1 MARKIFIFLFL
12 LVFIV
17 VIVFAWA
24 RYGWKLWGFSSCA
37 YPNQIYV
44 SDVQIN
50 KDNIVLQGQTGSSA
64 DSFVGSIYKIS
75 DHKLYVGLK
84 YNLMFGF
91 TVRDGSFHI
100 KVPCHSESI
109 KEIYL
114 TDSENK
120 KLIWPEPSDHPEK
133 TDNEQ

>member
-1 MARKIFIFLFL
+1 MAKKIFISLFL
-12 LVFIV
+12 LFFII
-17 VIVFAWA
+17 VIVFAWG
-24 RYGWKLWGFSSCA
+24 RYGWKLWGFSACTS
-37 YPNQIYV
+37 PHQIYV

-50 KDNIVLQGQTGSSA
+50 KNDIVLKGQTGSSA

-91 TVRDGSFHI
+91 TVRDGSFHV
-100 KVPCHSESI
+100 KVPCHTESI

-114 TDSENK
+114 TNK
-120 KLIWPEPSDHPEK
+120 ESKELIWPTPSD
-133 TDNEQ
+133 